1 MKNTVCSSHI
11 TGYIHIQASNVF
23 AKSTKL
29 FLTNVKFEMLLFRY
43 KELYSTS
50 L

>member
-11 TGYIHIQASNVF
+11 TGYIQASNVF